1 MLYLSLF
8 ALYAA
13 FRDQYYFINSIL
25 IRKPCQKSHLK
36 MDFQDIIDNNLKDH
50 LIVSEIVEESFKDVE
65 LVLGIDEAGRG
76 PVLGK
81 KKLLM
86 TINSSSV

>member
-1 MLYLSLF
+1 
-8 ALYAA
+8 
-13 FRDQYYFINSIL
+13 
-25 IRKPCQKSHLK
+25 

-76 PVLGK
+76 PVLG
-81 KKLLM
+81 
-86 TINSSSV
+86 INTFNDY

>member
-1 MLYLSLF
+1 
-8 ALYAA
+8 
-13 FRDQYYFINSIL
+13 
-25 IRKPCQKSHLK
+25 

-76 PVLGK
+76 PVLGINA
-81 KKLLM
+81 LLT
-86 TINSSSV
+86 TINSSSVR